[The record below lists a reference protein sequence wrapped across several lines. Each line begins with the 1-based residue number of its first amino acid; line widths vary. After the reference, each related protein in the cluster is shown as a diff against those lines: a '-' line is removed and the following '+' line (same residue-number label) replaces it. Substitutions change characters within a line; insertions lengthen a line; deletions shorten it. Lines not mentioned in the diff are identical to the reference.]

1 MFSCCTVPDSKENE
15 LGSST
20 QQNFVSAHKN
30 SRVVLVPYFAW
41 KHVPTATSGPF
52 VLFIFTDEFSVRV
65 TKLLQGLVSHELTAY
80 LSVSDV
86 FLTH

>member
-1 MFSCCTVPDSKENE
+1 MFSGCTVPDSKENE

-41 KHVPTATSGPF
+41 KHVPTATSGGVDISEVPMCC
-52 VLFIFTDEFSVRV
+52 LF
-65 TKLLQGLVSHELTAY
+65 LQMT
-80 LSVSDV
+80 
-86 FLTH
+86 FQ